1 MTAWSNQKH
10 IRLNQLLI
18 RKQAGVLTIA
28 EGEEL
33 TQLKQEWQ
41 THHTLQHSE
50 VASLQ
55 QLLYAIQLEQEELA
69 ALLQKIEDTRE
80 G

>member
-1 MTAWSNQKH
+1 MTAWTNQKH
-10 IRLNQLLI
+10 IRLNRLLI
-18 RKQAGVLTIA
+18 RKQAGALTA
-28 EGEEL
+28 EEYAEL
-33 TQLKQEWQ
+33 GQLKREWQ
-41 THHTLQHSE
+41 THHTLQNSE

-80 G
+80 A